1 MQNKQNLIIFP
12 TSRAIRQNVL
22 LQKDTNKL
30 LPFFLTIDEF
40 FKKSFSYSNKKLIDE
55 EQKFLFLKESI
66 KFDDFKKLGISSNF
80 TQFLK
85 QSDYIFRFF
94 NEISSEKISIES
106 IKEVDTYEFYN
117 EHLEILHKVKDN
129 YTKIL
134 EENDYIDRVN
144 ETKYEKI
151 NLDFLDKFSSIEIY
165 FEGYFTN
172 VEFDRIVEISKNKQ
186 LYININTNEYNKKS
200 YEIFNNVQIELEDDY
215 NYKLDITNKKIVNKV
230 KIDKKVDFFDI
241 KGFSSRISQIA
252 YIKSSIVESINKG
265 VEPSKI
271 ALILPDETFATNL
284 RLFDDEQYFNYAMGI
299 EIKNSN
305 SYKFLYSLYNF
316 INEKDR
322 KNSESI
328 EFYKIDIEFI
338 NNLFK
343 HWDTKVNKE
352 NFSLLS
358 NYLIEYEKNK
368 EIIEKLKEIIYKL
381 ENLLFSKNTNILLK
395 EVVKILLQ
403 KVSSLTIDDIN
414 SGKIT
419 VMGLLESRA
428 ISFDTVIICD
438 FNESFIPKASLK
450 DKFLSTK
457 VKEFAKLPTIKDR
470 ENLQKYYYK
479 RLIENC
485 NNLYVS
491 YVSNDTST
499 ISRFASELFHK
510 KNSDTTFDNN
520 YKHILYNKH
529 KLNHF
534 DKEIILDIDLSKM
547 SWSSTSLKVYLQCKR
562 KYYLQYIL
570 KLKEHEISLKPK
582 GFELGDIIHKIL
594 YEFYENGFESKD
606 KLFELFN
613 KYSNKNP
620 FLTLDLEVWKKKI
633 ENFYDF
639 EKDRLSN
646 IQVIQKEMPF
656 NLKYQNID
664 IKGVIDRVDKF
675 DDNYLVIDYKTSS
688 SLKVDTI
695 KNYEKSCDFQLEFY
709 YIALQNIYK
718 TSNIKSYYF
727 DLNNT
732 KLLEEVA
739 INEKLDLLKEIFN
752 ELNTTKVN
760 FEKCE
765 DKSICNF
772 CFFKTLCNR

>member
-1 MQNKQNLIIFP
+1 MQSKQKLIIFP
-12 TSRAIRQNVL
+12 TSRAIRENVL

-30 LPFFLTIDEF
+30 LPFFLTIDDF
-40 FKKSFSYSNKKLIDE
+40 FKKAFSYSNKKLIDE

-66 KFDDFKKLGISSNF
+66 KFDDFKRLGISSNF

-94 NEISSEKISIES
+94 NEISSEKVSIDN

-117 EHLEILHKVKDN
+117 EHLEILQKVKDN
-129 YTKIL
+129 YIKIL
-134 EENDYIDRVN
+134 DENNYIDRVN

-151 NLDFLDKFSSIEIY
+151 NLDFLNKFLSIELY

-172 VEFDRIVEISKNKQ
+172 VEFDRILEIAKYNQ
-186 LYININTNEYNKKS
+186 LYINVNTNEYNKKS
-200 YEIFNNVQIELEDDY
+200 YGIFKNIALDLEDNF
-215 NYKLDITNKKIVNKV
+215 NYKLDITNKKIINKV

-252 YIKSSIVESINKG
+252 YIKTAIVNSINKG
-265 VEPSKI
+265 VDPSKI
-271 ALILPDETFATNL
+271 ALILPDESFATSL
-284 RLFDDEQYFNYAMGI
+284 RLFDDEEYFNYAMGI

-305 SYKFLYSLYNF
+305 SYKFLYTLYNF

-322 KNSESI
+322 KNTESI
-328 EFYKIDIEFI
+328 KFYQIDVEFI

-352 NFSLLS
+352 NFALLV
-358 NYLIEYEKNK
+358 NYLLEYEKNK

-381 ENLLFSKNTNILLK
+381 ENLLFSKNIHVLLK
-395 EVVKILLQ
+395 EVIKILLQ
-403 KVSSLTIDDIN
+403 KLSNLTIDDIN

-428 ISFDTVIICD
+428 ISFDTIIICD
-438 FNESFIPKASLK
+438 FNESFIPKISLK

-457 VKEFAKLPTIKDR
+457 VKEFAKLPTVKDR

-479 RLIENC
+479 RLIDNC
-485 NNLYVS
+485 KNLYIS
-491 YVSNDTST
+491 YVSNDSST
-499 ISRFASELFHK
+499 ISRFASELFDEK
-510 KNSDTTFDNN
+510 IKDLVFDNN

-547 SWSSTSLKVYLQCKR
+547 SWSATSLKTYLQCKR
-562 KYYLQYIL
+562 KYYFQYIL
-570 KLKEHEISLKPK
+570 RLKEHEISLKPK
-582 GFELGDIIHKIL
+582 GYELGDIIHKIL
-594 YEFYENGFESKD
+594 YEFYENRFESKE
-606 KLFELFN
+606 KLLELFT
-613 KYSNKNP
+613 KYTNKNP
-620 FLTLDLEVWKKKI
+620 FLTLDLEIWKKKI
-633 ENFYDF
+633 EDFYNY
-639 EKDRLSN
+639 EKRRLSN
-646 IQVIQKEMPF
+646 IQIIQKEMPF
-656 NLKYQNID
+656 NLKYQNIN
-664 IKGVIDRVDKF
+664 IKGVIDRVDKY

-718 TSNIKSYYF
+718 TSNIKSFYF

-732 KLLEEVA
+732 KLLEEVTLY
-739 INEKLDLLKEIFN
+739 EKLDLLKEI
-752 ELNTTKVN
+752 LNDLHTTKVN
-760 FEKCE
+760 FLKCE
-765 DKSICNF
+765 DKSTCNF
-772 CFFKTLCNR
+772 CFFRTLCNR

>member
-117 EHLEILHKVKDN
+117 EHLEILQKVKDN